1 MIFDVTLAEKRIG
14 YVFKDKTLLRQCFT
28 HSSYTNEHKN
38 EKNNE
43 RLEFFGDAIL
53 DMVITEY
60 LFNATNKD
68 EGVMTRERA
77 SLVSRIPL
85 QTVISELGLDELML
99 KGNGTSLDGRNEK
112 LVSSLFEAI
121 VAGIYIDGGM
131 ANAKKFIIDK
141 LIKKAYAIRRDE
153 VAVKKKPNTDA
164 KSALQEFV
172 QQKKLGKIEYKI
184 IDRSGPDHK
193 PTFRVTVALDGK
205 VLAEGVAQS
214 KKLAEMQAAEK
225 AIKILKTNKKSKK

>member
-1 MIFDVTLAEKRIG
+1 MIFDATLAEKRIG
-14 YVFKDKTLLRQCFT
+14 YVFKNKMLLRQCFT

-60 LFNATNKD
+60 LYDNTDKD
-68 EGVMTRERA
+68 EGVMTKERA

-85 QTVISELGLDELML
+85 QEVIMDLGLEDLML
-99 KGNGTSLDGRNEK
+99 KGNGTSSDRGNEK
-112 LVSSLFEAI
+112 LVISLFEAI

-141 LIKKAYAIRRDE
+141 LIKKSYAQS
-153 VAVKKKPNTDA
+153 KKVCDKQQPNGDN
-164 KSALQEFV
+164 KSRLQELA
-172 QQKKLGKIEYKI
+172 QSKKLGKVEYKLLKK
-184 IDRSGPDHK
+184 SGPDHK
-193 PTFRVTVALDGK
+193 PTFTVSVSVDGK
-205 VLAEGVAQS
+205 VLANGTASS
-214 KKLAEMQAAEK
+214 KKLAEMQAAGVALE
-225 AIKILKTNKKSKK
+225 ILTKKKKSKK

>member
-1 MIFDVTLAEKRIG
+1 MIFDATLAEKRIG
-14 YVFKDKTLLRQCFT
+14 YVFKNKMLLRQCFT

-60 LFNATNKD
+60 LYDNTDKD
-68 EGVMTRERA
+68 EGVMTKERA

-85 QTVISELGLDELML
+85 QEVIMDLGLEDLML
-99 KGNGTSLDGRNEK
+99 KGNGTSSDRGNEK

-141 LIKKAYAIRRDE
+141 LIKKSYAQS
-153 VAVKKKPNTDA
+153 KKVCDKQKPNGDN
-164 KSALQEFV
+164 KSRLQELA
-172 QQKKLGKIEYKI
+172 QSKKFGKVEYKLLKK
-184 IDRSGPDHK
+184 SGPDHK
-193 PTFRVTVALDGK
+193 PTFTVSVSVDGK
-205 VLAEGVAQS
+205 VLANGTASS
-214 KKLAEMQAAEK
+214 KKLAEMQAAGVALE
-225 AIKILKTNKKSKK
+225 ILTKKKKSKK

>member
-1 MIFDVTLAEKRIG
+1 MIFDATLAEKRIG
-14 YVFKDKTLLRQCFT
+14 YVFKNKMLLRQCFT

-60 LFNATNKD
+60 LYDNTDKD
-68 EGVMTRERA
+68 EGVMTKERA

-85 QTVISELGLDELML
+85 QEVIMDLGLEDLML
-99 KGNGTSLDGRNEK
+99 KGNGTSSDRGNEK

-141 LIKKAYAIRRDE
+141 LIKKSYAQN
-153 VAVKKKPNTDA
+153 KKVCDKQKPNGDN
-164 KSALQEFV
+164 KSRLQELA
-172 QQKKLGKIEYKI
+172 QSKKLGKVEYKLLKK
-184 IDRSGPDHK
+184 SGPDHK
-193 PTFRVTVALDGK
+193 PTFTVSVSVDGK
-205 VLAEGVAQS
+205 VLANGTASS
-214 KKLAEMQAAEK
+214 KKLAEMQAAGVALE
-225 AIKILKTNKKSKK
+225 ILTKKKKSKK